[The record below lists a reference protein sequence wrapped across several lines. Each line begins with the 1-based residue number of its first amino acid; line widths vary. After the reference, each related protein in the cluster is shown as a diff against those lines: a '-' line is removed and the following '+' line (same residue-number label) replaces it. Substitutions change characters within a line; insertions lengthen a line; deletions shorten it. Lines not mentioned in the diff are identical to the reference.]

1 MLKKRLDRTA
11 VAAVLAGVAALA
23 VACGG
28 SSGSGG
34 GGPTQ
39 PQPGITFSEQGSPGA
54 NTVFMTD
61 APSAGTTTFTLE
73 IRANE
78 MDHVR
83 GFAFDVEYPT
93 NLLSFQEATQGG
105 FLGGDNV
112 VDLLTS
118 ERTLGTIVVGITR
131 FGSNRAVVSGSGV
144 IVTLTF
150 TSVGAGSGPI
160 EFDNEQAFREFST
173 FTAAEW
179 LGGTVTVTQ

>member
-1 MLKKRLDRTA
+1 MFKMRLDRIA
-11 VAAVLAGVAALA
+11 VVALLVGVAALA

-39 PQPGITFSEQGSPGA
+39 PQPGVTFAEDGSPGT

-93 NLLSFQEATQGG
+93 NLLSFQDATRGA
-105 FLGGDNV
+105 FLGGDNI
-112 VDLLTS
+112 VDLLVS
-118 ERTLGTIVVGITR
+118 ERTPGTIVVGITR

-150 TSVGAGSGPI
+150 TSVGAGSGTI
-160 EFDNEQAFREFST
+160 GFENEEAFREFST
-173 FTAAEW
+173 FTAADW